1 MHKEKKIQKIALLVS
16 CASVLQAAEFL
27 IPSPIP
33 GVKLGLANIITLIVL
48 ADMGFIPAL
57 EVAILRTVV
66 SSLFLGTFLSPA
78 FVMSLSGALT
88 STLLMG
94 LTFKYLGFIS
104 TSVFGSVAHVLT
116 QLLVVYFLL
125 IRHPG
130 VFVLMPW
137 LGASAVV
144 MGWLTGVIAMN
155 VFARIKS
162 GGITDLLPQA
172 VGPQE
177 IRRPAEFS
185 KAAMPKLIIA
195 LLLCVIVLLLSDLM
209 LYALVFVLIL
219 AAAATL
225 KAPVSKILS
234 GVKRLRV
241 FLLFSLAI
249 PALFSQGGADIFSF
263 WFIKVTRTGLL
274 TGALFASRLIL
285 LMMTTALLSASTPA
299 IEIAGSLRKIIS
311 ERLSGIVLIA
321 WENIPVFWERSRLYL
336 KQHKFDKTI
345 FKKALPVAI
354 NLVALLYAET
364 ERAR

>member
-1 MHKEKKIQKIALLVS
+1 MKNEKKIQKIALLVS

-27 IPSPIP
+27 VPSPIP

-57 EVAILRTVV
+57 EIAILRTVV
-66 SSLFLGTFLSPA
+66 SSLFLGTFLSPT
-78 FVMSLSGALT
+78 FIMSLSGALT

-94 LTFKYLGFIS
+94 LTFRYLGFIS
-104 TSVFGSVAHVLT
+104 TSVLGSVVHVLT
-116 QLLVVYFLL
+116 QLLVVYILI

-144 MGWLTGVIAMN
+144 MGWLTGAVAMN
-155 VFARIKS
+155 VYARIKD
-162 GGITDLLPQA
+162 GAVTDLLPAAEGLRKITRRAQFS
-172 VGPQE
+172 GP
-177 IRRPAEFS
+177 
-185 KAAMPKLIIA
+185 AMTKIIIA
-195 LLLCVIVLLLSDLM
+195 VLLCVLVLLLSDLR
-209 LYALVFVLIL
+209 LYALVFVLLL
-219 AAAATL
+219 AVTATL
-225 KAPVSKILS
+225 KTPVSKIFS
-234 GVKRLRV
+234 GVIRMRI
-241 FLLFSLAI
+241 FLFFSLAI
-249 PALFSQGGADIFSF
+249 PALFSQGGIEIFSF
-263 WFIKVTRTGLL
+263 WFIKVTRAGLMTG
-274 TGALFASRLIL
+274 TLFSFRLIL

-299 IEIAGSLRKIIS
+299 EELAGSLRKIIG

-321 WENIPVFWERSRLYL
+321 WDNIPLFWERSRLYI

-364 ERAR
+364 EKAR